1 MTKNEAI
8 ESILNRIEEI
18 IEESEFEYIGI
29 RVQEDEFVKGEILDN
44 SYVWIDGESTDE
56 ELDGTCAV
64 MLKDAELAK
73 RYFGDHIAIIG
84 GNNMEYGED
93 LGEIIIKN
101 AEVMEVLA

>member
-8 ESILNRIEEI
+8 ENILNRIEEI

-29 RVQEDEFVKGEILDN
+29 RVQEDEFVKGKILDN
-44 SYVWIDGESTDE
+44 SYVWIDGEPTDN
-56 ELDGTCAV
+56 ELDGTCAI
-64 MLKDAELAK
+64 MLKDTELAK
-73 RYFGDHIAIIG
+73 GYFGSHIAIIG
-84 GNNMEYGED
+84 GNDMEYGED

>member
-1 MTKNEAI
+1 
-8 ESILNRIEEI
+8 
-18 IEESEFEYIGI
+18 
-29 RVQEDEFVKGEILDN
+29 
-44 SYVWIDGESTDE
+44 
-56 ELDGTCAV
+56 

-73 RYFGDHIAIIG
+73 GYFGDHIAIIG

>member
-44 SYVWIDGESTDE
+44 SYVWIDGEPTDE

-64 MLKDAELAK
+64 MLKDAESAK
-73 RYFGDHIAIIG
+73 GYFGDHIAIIG

>member
-18 IEESEFEYIGI
+18 IEESEFEYVGI
-29 RVQEDEFVKGEILDN
+29 RVQEDEFVKSEILDN
-44 SYVWIDGESTDE
+44 SYVWIDGEPTDE

-73 RYFGDHIAIIG
+73 GYFGDHIAIIG

-101 AEVMEVLA
+101 AEVMEVIA